1 MSMNWHIPKVSSPKA
16 LLFLA
21 ALASLSVLASGATS
35 PQPTAAA
42 TQKPAPKV
50 LSIATNPPGATAYD
64 ASIILAKLITD
75 NTDLTVR
82 VQSTSG
88 ASAAL
93 AQAAAQ
99 QADMATQD
107 SGAVY
112 LNFIG
117 AQGYEKTP
125 NIRWISTIYP
135 GWVGFVVK
143 ADSPYQQISDLKGA
157 RVASEFTA
165 QRAVYTN
172 SKAALAAAG
181 LTWDDV
187 VQVPVA
193 NANDG
198 LQMLLEG
205 RVDASLTAPASSR
218 PQEVS
223 LRIPGGIRWLPLPT
237 DADAVTRMQKVKAGA
252 LPNLAAAG
260 RFSTVKVDTP
270 MLGYF
275 QILAAPAELND
286 DVVYTLTKT
295 MWEHSPE
302 LAAAGGALR
311 DWTRERMVH
320 EGITVPV
327 HEGAIRFYKEAGVW
341 TDKLQQI
348 NDNLLKQQKQQ
359 Q

>member
-1 MSMNWHIPKVSSPKA
+1 MNWLIPKNSAPKA

-21 ALASLSVLASGATS
+21 ALASLSVLAFGAKS
-35 PQPTAAA
+35 PQPTAKA

-50 LSIATNPPGATAYD
+50 LTIATNPPGATAYD
-64 ASIILAKLITD
+64 ASVILAKRITD
-75 NTDLTVR
+75 NTDITVR
-82 VQSTSG
+82 VQAVSG

-117 AQGYEKTP
+117 HEGYESTP
-125 NIRWISTIYP
+125 NIRWITTIYP

-172 SKAALAAAG
+172 SKASLAAAG

-198 LQMLLEG
+198 LQLLLEG
-205 RVDASLTAPASSR
+205 RVDASLTAPASSK
-218 PQEVS
+218 PQEIA
-223 LRIPGGIRWLPLPT
+223 LRIAGGIRWLPLPT
-237 DADAVTRMQKVKAGA
+237 DADAVARMQRVKAGA
-252 LPNLAAAG
+252 LPDLVKAG
-260 RFSTVKVDTP
+260 RFPTVKVDTP

-275 QILAAPAELND
+275 QILAAPAEQND
-286 DVVYTLTKT
+286 DVVYTLTKA

-302 LAAAGGALR
+302 LAAGGGALR

-320 EGITVPV
+320 EGITVPT
-327 HEGAIRFYKEAGVW
+327 HQGAIRFYKEVGVW

-348 NDNLLKQQKQQ
+348 NDDLLKQQQ
-359 Q
+359 